1 MTQHLPLLVGIA
13 GFARA
18 GKSSIA
24 KVLESECGF
33 IEHSFASAIRRFTIQ
48 LVTEVNPEFDLER
61 DKTVP
66 QHALSGRTPRSFMQ
80 LLGTEFGRNLVHPGF
95 WVNHTMMK
103 VRRARDAGFPVVI
116 SDVRFKDEAEAIRA
130 MGGVVLWVHRPG
142 IEAGEHASEQGF
154 PAHLVDLTIHNDSTL
169 GQLRKGTKNLHHDL
183 VTWKSLYA
191 DCDPAQ
197 PPVQL
202 PLNLPSPA
210 TGD

>member
-1 MTQHLPLLVGIA
+1 MSQHLPLLIGIA

-33 IEHSFASAIRRFTIQ
+33 IEHSFASTIRRFTTQ

-61 DKTVP
+61 DKAVP

-80 LLGTEFGRNLVHPGF
+80 LLGTEFGREMVHPKF

-103 VRRARDAGFPVVI
+103 VQRARDAGFPAVI
-116 SDVRFKDEAEAIRA
+116 SDVRFKDEAEAIRE
-130 MGGVVLWVHRPG
+130 MGGVVVWVHRPG
-142 IEAGEHASEQGF
+142 VGAGEHTSEQGL
-154 PAHLVDLTIHNDSTL
+154 PAHLVDLTMHNDSTL
-169 GQLRKGTKNLHHDL
+169 GQLRKGVKSLHHDL

-191 DCDPAQ
+191 DIDPAQ

-202 PLNLPSPA
+202 RLNLPNVN